1 VRRAPEPA
9 VIALAEEPT
18 GQVTAPRGPRESTA
32 VVRMLD
38 PAPAA
43 ARIHDRNAPVRRDE
57 SGTAPVEPP
66 RVRPRR
72 GVLAEVL
79 PWILVVLLSA
89 AGAAVGVWF
98 FVLRQ

>member
-1 VRRAPEPA
+1 

-18 GQVTAPRGPRESTA
+18 GQVMSPRAQRESTA
-32 VVRMLD
+32 VVRMPD

-43 ARIHDRNAPVRRDE
+43 GRIHERPSQRTVRRDE

-66 RVRPRR
+66 RVRPSARP
-72 GVLAEVL
+72 GSLAQAL
-79 PWILVVLLSA
+79 PWLLVVVLSA

-98 FVLRQ
+98 FILR